1 MKSWDGLGPLQEGI
15 LATGGFSRIGVQM
28 DPKRQ
33 TEPESRVLDL
43 TVQCEV
49 ANHKSVGGE
58 LDWQFIPNESGR
70 PTLVSAQPAQV
81 WAPGV
86 GLTALGAG
94 WGEITKAARLRC

>member
-49 ANHKSVGGE
+49 ANHKSVGGQ

-70 PTLVSAQPAQV
+70 PTLVSYFLPAQF
-81 WAPGV
+81 WAPEWIW
-86 GLTALGAG
+86 LL
-94 WGEITKAARLRC
+94 